1 MSMMDVKRAL
11 CLFMG
16 WLDNN
21 LPTFDDDTDRHLR
34 RERIME
40 CTKLC
45 FFLTSGLILV
55 ALPLWNT
62 LSLTSGF
69 FRVTHF
75 FKHTV
80 FKNHSRIHSWRIW
93 HNTSLQQLVF
103 WSVFVGICTFA
114 GAGRDLIQITKRMG
128 RLSVALM
135 PPLLFLTLRPSPL
148 PETLY
153 LSLVPIHRWMSRVVV
168 VESLL
173 HTILY
178 LWFMYLK
185 GSLIKVFKPANFSG
199 VIAMVL
205 FVLIGVTSVSKM
217 RRWNFQVFY
226 YVHYLSTWATVILL
240 HYHARPSIPSYTFLN
255 VAILVWQIIYRIS
268 HTKITTITAVPISPS
283 LTLVEFPKDDL
294 SSKPILPSGH
304 VRLSQQHSSW
314 LKWLFHQLAPL
325 QHPYTIASLPTDDT
339 VKLIVRNSNFPL
351 ISNTAYRVTGAFEP
365 KLNFMSKVKLGQI
378 LRTTSSSGN
387 LNSASLLHSPLSYNI
402 HARRALICVG
412 GSAISFALPLLRI
425 LNFNGVTVKL
435 IWVSKDYRDLK
446 VLNHFKHNFE
456 GMEIYVSGA
465 SGSEQDIQIDYVDSY
480 PDSDDASVAS
490 SLGEEGQG
498 YNERTPLTW
507 GTPNHNTLSTKSHL
521 SLVDGTNK
529 TKNYGSTANTGS
541 SNNISNKTAMGEI
554 DPNDEIDFTEIFSLG
569 NAKSILSNRAQ
580 VQRLNANSP
589 TPAPISDH
597 ELFRK
602 PSLIEAPTG
611 LEGNEVDEESRLI
624 SDNDKVLRI
633 PSGIKVFFGRPS
645 LGEKDYLW
653 CMEREC
659 AYDERADDGCEIYNG
674 GNTHTHDLS
683 DIVVMAAGPVG
694 LVESTR
700 RFATDYGL
708 NFHAECYTV

>member
-1 MSMMDVKRAL
+1 
-11 CLFMG
+11 MG
-16 WLDNN
+16 WLDDR
-21 LPTFDDDTDRHLR
+21 LPTFDDNTDGHIR
-34 RERIME
+34 RERIMA

-45 FFLTSGLILV
+45 FFFTCGLILV

-69 FRVTHF
+69 FRMTHF
-75 FKHTV
+75 FKYNV
-80 FKNHSRIHSWRIW
+80 FKKHSRLHSWRIW
-93 HNTSLQQLVF
+93 HNTSLQQLLF

-153 LSLVPIHRWMSRVVV
+153 LSLIPIHRWLSRVVV

-178 LWFMYLK
+178 FWFMHLK
-185 GSLIKVFKPANFSG
+185 GSLMKVFKPANFAG
-199 VIAMVL
+199 VIAMLL
-205 FVLIGVTSVSKM
+205 FGLIGVTSVSKM
-217 RRWNFQVFY
+217 RRWNFQVFF
-226 YVHYLSTWATVILL
+226 YVHYLSTWATVVLL
-240 HYHARPSIPSYTFLN
+240 HYHARPSIPFYTFLN
-255 VAILVWQIIYRIS
+255 VAILLWQIIYRVS
-268 HTKITTITAVPISPS
+268 HTKVTTVTTVPISPT

-304 VRLSQQHSSW
+304 VRLSQQHSNW
-314 LKWLFHQLAPL
+314 LKWLFHQLVPL
-325 QHPYTIASLPTDDT
+325 QHPYTIASLPTDDI
-339 VKLIVRNSNFPL
+339 VKLIVRNSSFPL
-351 ISNTAYRVTGAFEP
+351 VSNGKYRVTGAFEP
-365 KLNFMSKVKLGQI
+365 RLNFMSKVKPGQN
-378 LRTTSSSGN
+378 LRTTNSSGN
-387 LNSASLLHSPLSYNI
+387 LNSASLLFSPLAYKI

-435 IWVSKDYRDLK
+435 IWASKDYRDLK

-465 SGSEQDIQIDYVDSY
+465 TGSEQDIQIDYVDTYS
-480 PDSDDASVAS
+480 DSDDASLAS
-490 SLGEEGQG
+490 DIGEDSRD
-498 YNERTPLTW
+498 YDERTPLTK
-507 GTPNHNTLSTKSHL
+507 GTSRYNTLGSKSQL
-521 SLVDGTNK
+521 SSGPGTSR
-529 TKNYGSTANTGS
+529 TKNYGSIANTD
-541 SNNISNKTAMGEI
+541 SNNISGNKAAMGAI

-569 NAKSILSNRAQ
+569 NSRSNLSNLADAQ
-580 VQRLNANSP
+580 HPRSNSQAP
-589 TPAPISDH
+589 TPIWDH

-611 LEGNEVDEESRLI
+611 LENNGVDEESRLVP
-624 SDNDKVLRI
+624 DNDKVLRI

-645 LGEKDYLW
+645 LGEKDYSW

-674 GNTHTHDLS
+674 DNTHTHDLS
-683 DIVVMAAGPVG
+683 DIVVIAAGPVG

-700 RFATDYGL
+700 RFATDHGL
-708 NFHAECYTV
+708 NFHAECFAV